1 MTDRSATSTS
11 AASWLTDRRLL
22 HLDSKEAD
30 ALELPRFDTHDE
42 HPIRIDG
49 VIVCGKDAVSAASRL
64 RQRRPDLVVLVEP
77 EAFASAFATA
87 GEPFA
92 LPTDT
97 LFPYSLA
104 DAVNDQMLNGAP
116 FALTPSGYVRSTAPE
131 ALKAIVEQA
140 NQLTT
145 DRVIVAIPL
154 EESWLMASRCTQLIA
169 ILRRCVHPVVI
180 SLGSERKPLNN
191 ERARGLVTVLDSV
204 EGIGVMRADHLVG
217 LEALARSSGCAAFGL
232 IPSRRRITPPAKTGS
247 SFFNHD
253 RRQHVLHRCFHR
265 YLSAPTGDQ
274 WFANTAA
281 PICAEQCC
289 KGRRTDPFPVADAIA
304 AKNHNACTMLVLA
317 TLISGTRSE
326 RLATLAA
333 IYYDAAVEHLN
344 WSTLTGQKLKVPEE
358 QMALASQSTP
368 RKASVRT
375 SSPGTAIPQP

>member
-1 MTDRSATSTS
+1 MSAI
-11 AASWLTDRRLL
+11 SWLPDRRLL
-22 HLDSKEAD
+22 HLDAKEAGTVD
-30 ALELPRFDTHDE
+30 LPRFDADDE

-49 VIVCGKDAVSAASRL
+49 VIICGKGAASAATGL
-64 RQRRPDLVVLVEP
+64 RQRRPDVVVLVEP
-77 EAFASAFATA
+77 KAFASAFATA
-87 GEPFA
+87 DEPFA

-104 DAVNDQMLNGAP
+104 DAVNDQILNGAP

-145 DRVIVAIPL
+145 DKLIVAVPL

-169 ILRRCVHPVVI
+169 ILKRCVHPVVI

-191 ERARGLVTVLDSV
+191 ERARGLVTVLDKV

-217 LEALARSSGCAAFGL
+217 LEALARSSGCATFGL

-253 RRQHVLHRCFHR
+253 RRQHLFHRCFHR

-274 WFANTAA
+274 WFANTSA

-289 KGRRTDPFPVADAIA
+289 KGRRTDPFPVAELVA

-317 TLISGTRSE
+317 SVINGTRSE

-333 IYYDAAVEHLN
+333 IYYDAAVEHVK
-344 WSTLTGQKLKVPEE
+344 WSTLTGQELKVPEE
-358 QMALASQSTP
+358 QAALASQGTP
-368 RKASVRT
+368 RPASVRT
-375 SSPGTAIPQP
+375 GSPGTAIPPP